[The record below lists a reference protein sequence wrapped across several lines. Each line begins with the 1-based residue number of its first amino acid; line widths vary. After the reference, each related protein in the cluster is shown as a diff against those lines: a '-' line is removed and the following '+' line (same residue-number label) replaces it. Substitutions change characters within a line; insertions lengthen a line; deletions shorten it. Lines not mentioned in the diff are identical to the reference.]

1 MEIKAFKAVR
11 FNDAV
16 VGDSSK
22 CICPPYDVIDA
33 QQRECLY
40 QRHPYNIV
48 RIELGKTTPN
58 DTENNN
64 QYTRANDFFQKW
76 IAEKALLLDEK
87 PAIYAY
93 VQDFDVADQKFQRSG
108 FIALGKVVEFGKNV
122 KPHEKTLE
130 GPKADRLNLMKATK
144 AQFGQIFM
152 LYDDPQ
158 KIADKIIAESAN
170 GKTLIDATDDDG
182 TRHRLFA
189 IQKTQDIE
197 AIVKMMA
204 DKDTVIADGH
214 HRYETSLNY
223 YNLTQNPA
231 AQHCMMTFVNMHNKG
246 LVILP
251 THRLVGNLSGF
262 DSTKLL
268 KGLEKDFEITKFSLS
283 QKDKMFAMM
292 KQNFDANKVAFGLY
306 VKDNA
311 FYCIVLRTLA
321 VMDKLAPALS
331 KASKSLD
338 VSVLHTVILDG
349 ILGIGDKQLAAETN
363 IEYIKDIGD
372 AINKSITLVD
382 SDDKQLVFFMNPTK
396 IEQVQAVAATGEK
409 MPQKSTF
416 FHPKIYSGLT
426 VNKL

>member
-1 MEIKAFKAVR
+1 
-11 FNDAV
+11 
-16 VGDSSK
+16 
-22 CICPPYDVIDA
+22 
-33 QQRECLY
+33 
-40 QRHPYNIV
+40 
-48 RIELGKTTPN
+48 
-58 DTENNN
+58 
-64 QYTRANDFFQKW
+64 
-76 IAEKALLLDEK
+76 
-87 PAIYAY
+87 
-93 VQDFDVADQKFQRSG
+93 
-108 FIALGKVVEFGKNV
+108 
-122 KPHEKTLE
+122 
-130 GPKADRLNLMKATK
+130 
-144 AQFGQIFM
+144 
-152 LYDDPQ
+152 
-158 KIADKIIAESAN
+158 
-170 GKTLIDATDDDG
+170 
-182 TRHRLFA
+182 
-189 IQKTQDIE
+189 
-197 AIVKMMA
+197 
-204 DKDTVIADGH
+204 
-214 HRYETSLNY
+214 
-223 YNLTQNPA
+223 
-231 AQHCMMTFVNMHNKG
+231 
-246 LVILP
+246 
-251 THRLVGNLSGF
+251 VGNLSGF

>member
-1 MEIKAFKAVR
+1 MEIKAFKAFR

-16 VGDSSK
+16 VGDGGK
-22 CICPPYDVIDA
+22 CICPPYDVIDS
-33 QQRECLY
+33 QQQESLY
-40 QRHPYNIV
+40 QQHPYNIV
-48 RIELGKTTPN
+48 RVELGKTTPN

-76 IAEKALLLDEK
+76 LAEKAIVSDEK

-144 AQFGQIFM
+144 VQLAQIFM
-152 LYDDPQ
+152 LYDDPT
-158 KIADKIIAESAN
+158 KIADNIIAENIN
-170 GKTLIDATDDDG
+170 GKALMNATDDDG
-182 TRHRLFA
+182 IRHRLFA
-189 IQKTQDIE
+189 IQNNQDIE
-197 AIVKMMA
+197 AITKMMA

-223 YNLTQNPA
+223 YKLTQNPA

-251 THRLVGNLSGF
+251 THRLVGNLSDF
-262 DSTKLL
+262 DSAKLL

-283 QKDKMFAMM
+283 QKDKMFTMM

-311 FYCIVLRTLA
+311 FYCIVLKTLA

-338 VSVLHTVILDG
+338 VSVLHTVILDS

-372 AINKSITLVD
+372 AINKSIRLVD
-382 SDDKQLVFFMNPTK
+382 SGDKQLVFFMNPTK

-416 FHPKIYSGLT
+416 FHPKIFTGLT

>member
-1 MEIKAFKAVR
+1 MEIKAFKAFR

-16 VGDSSK
+16 VGDGGK

-33 QQRECLY
+33 QQQESLY
-40 QRHPYNIV
+40 QQHPYNIV
-48 RIELGKTTPN
+48 RIELGKTTPA

-64 QYTRANDFFQKW
+64 QYTRANDFLQKW
-76 IAEKALLLDEK
+76 ITEKALLPDET

-93 VQDFDVADQKFQRSG
+93 VQDFDAANQKFQRSG

-130 GPKADRLNLMKATK
+130 GPKADRLKLMKATK
-144 AQFGQIFM
+144 VQLAQIFM
-152 LYDDPQ
+152 LYDDPK
-158 KIADKIIAESAN
+158 KIADKIITESAN
-170 GKTLIDATDDDG
+170 GKALIDTTDDDG
-182 TRHRLFA
+182 IRHRLFA
-189 IQKTQDIE
+189 IQKNQDIE
-197 AIVKMMA
+197 AITKMMA

-223 YNLTQNPA
+223 YKFTQNPA
-231 AQHCMMTFVNMHNKG
+231 AQHCMMTFVNMHNSG

-251 THRLVGNLSGF
+251 THRLVGNLPDF
-262 DSTKLL
+262 DSVKLL
-268 KGLEKDFEITKFSLS
+268 KQLEKDFEITKFAMN
-283 QKDKMFAMM
+283 QKDKMFGLM
-292 KQNFDANKVAFGLY
+292 KQNFDAGKVAFGLY

-311 FYCIVLRTLA
+311 FYGLVLRTLA
-321 VMDKLAPALS
+321 VMDKLAPKLS
-331 KASKSLD
+331 KASKALD
-338 VSVLHTVILDG
+338 VSVLHTVILDD
-349 ILGIGDKQLAAETN
+349 ILGIGDKQLAAESN

-372 AINKSITLVD
+372 AINKSIKLVD